1 MPEAPIVPVLSSS
14 VAGPLGVKHL
24 PRLWLKILLHAVGR
38 LPNGYRHGNGGFDE
52 FLTTALGIDNA
63 AFVEYI
69 ETKRPDYLT
78 LETWVRENATL
89 LNEETIA
96 AVNERVA
103 SANLPEQML
112 AERVAQLGIP
122 DTTITEAVA
131 LNNLDDWAAMHAS
144 LTKNF

>member
-24 PRLWLKILLHAVGR
+24 PRLWLKILLHALGR
-38 LPNGYRHGNGGFDE
+38 LPEGYRHGTGGFDE
-52 FLTTALGIDNA
+52 YLTTALGIDNA
-63 AFVEYI
+63 AFIDYI

-96 AVNERVA
+96 TVNERVTT
-103 SANLPEQML
+103 ANMPEQMR
-112 AERVAQLGIP
+112 ADRVTQLGIP
-122 DTTITEAVA
+122 DTPITGAVA
-131 LNNLDDWAAMHAS
+131 LNDLDDWAAMHAS
-144 LTKNF
+144 LTKD